1 MSKFDYFYLFV
12 ILALYFKKYLGGH
25 GPQNNS
31 RICLR
36 VWHTCVYRFLI
47 IVTIHQTLYLPAR
60 AIIIK
65 VIKYDLWRNGYY
77 LLVFLLPVGNRSYG
91 IINKCILYYTL
102 HYIRSLKIFFIF
114 NLRFH
119 VQVQNAQLLKLCTVY
134 NCISISLYMSYISIN
149 ENILSINSLIWLSV
163 PKLTKNAQ
171 YDTKIVQVES
181 LTLFSSIVV
190 HQFPIHNTLSL
201 DVYRP
206 NKYIYYHW
214 VI

>member
-1 MSKFDYFYLFV
+1 MIISICLLFLLFIFKN
-12 ILALYFKKYLGGH
+12 ILVAT

-36 VWHTCVYRFLI
+36 VRHTCVYRFLI
-47 IVTIHQTLYLPAR
+47 IVTIHQTVYLPAR

-91 IINKCILYYTL
+91 KINKCILYYTL
-102 HYIRSLKIFFIF
+102 YYIRTLKIFFIF

-119 VQVQNAQLLKLCTVY
+119 VQVQNAQLLKLCTMY

-149 ENILSINSLIWLSV
+149 ENILSI
-163 PKLTKNAQ
+163 K
-171 YDTKIVQVES
+171 
-181 LTLFSSIVV
+181 
-190 HQFPIHNTLSL
+190 
-201 DVYRP
+201 
-206 NKYIYYHW
+206 
-214 VI
+214 